1 LFHAGTPS
9 GKRLMP
15 EPRYKIG
22 LIVPANNSVIE
33 PELWSLSLPDVAF
46 YATRI
51 MAKGNLT
58 GEAVLKMEATVDRA
72 VDELVATGVDVIVYA
87 DMVTTFIMDRN
98 WNEIRTAEIS
108 NRAGIPCVSAWTA
121 LRDALERLEIARFA
135 VGTPYPANIHEL
147 VPDYFT
153 DKGYVITAD
162 ATLDVLS
169 MREVAKVKPGSIVRV
184 ARSIS
189 MAPAEAVV
197 FLATDLHTF
206 DILDEMENELG
217 LPVLSSNQT
226 ILWAALKT
234 VGYPAETQ
242 GPGRLFAQ

>member
-1 LFHAGTPS
+1 
-9 GKRLMP
+9 MP
-15 EPRYKIG
+15 EPRHKIG
-22 LIVPANNSVIE
+22 LIVPANNTVIE

-58 GEAVLKMEATVDRA
+58 GAAVLQMEETVDRA

-98 WNEIRTAEIS
+98 WNEIRTAEIAD
-108 NRAGIPCVSAWTA
+108 RAAIPCVSAWTA
-121 LRDALERLEIARFA
+121 LRDALERLNITRFA
-135 VGTPYPANIHEL
+135 VGTPYPADIHDL
-147 VPDYFT
+147 VSDYFT

-189 MAPAEAVV
+189 PAPAEAVV

-206 DILDEMENELG
+206 DILDQMENELA

-234 VGYPAETQ
+234 IEYSGEAN
-242 GPGRLFAQ
+242 GPGRLFAR

>member
-1 LFHAGTPS
+1 
-9 GKRLMP
+9 MP
-15 EPRYKIG
+15 EPHHKIG
-22 LIVPANNSVIE
+22 LIVPANNTVIE

-58 GEAVLKMEATVDRA
+58 GAAVLQMEETVDRA

-98 WNEIRTAEIS
+98 WNEIRTAEIAD
-108 NRAGIPCVSAWTA
+108 RAAIPCVSAWTA
-121 LRDALERLEIARFA
+121 LRDALERLNITRFA
-135 VGTPYPANIHEL
+135 VGTPYPADIHDL
-147 VPDYFT
+147 VSDYFT

-189 MAPAEAVV
+189 PAPAEAVV

-206 DILDEMENELG
+206 DILDQMENELA

-234 VGYPAETQ
+234 IEYSGEAN
-242 GPGRLFAQ
+242 GPGRLFAW

>member
-1 LFHAGTPS
+1 
-9 GKRLMP
+9 MP
-15 EPRYKIG
+15 EPRHKIG
-22 LIVPANNSVIE
+22 LIVPANNTVIE

-58 GEAVLKMEATVDRA
+58 GAAVLQMEETVDRA

-98 WNEIRTAEIS
+98 WNEIRTAEIAD
-108 NRAGIPCVSAWTA
+108 RAAIPCVSAWTA
-121 LRDALERLEIARFA
+121 LRDALERLNITRFA
-135 VGTPYPANIHEL
+135 VGTPYPADIHDL
-147 VPDYFT
+147 VSDYFT

-169 MREVAKVKPGSIVRV
+169 MREVAKVKPGSIFRV

-189 MAPAEAVV
+189 PAPAEAVV

-206 DILDEMENELG
+206 DILDQMENELA

-234 VGYPAETQ
+234 IEYSGEAN
-242 GPGRLFAQ
+242 GPGRLFAW

>member
-1 LFHAGTPS
+1 
-9 GKRLMP
+9 MP
-15 EPRYKIG
+15 EPRHKIG
-22 LIVPANNSVIE
+22 LIVPANNTVIE

-58 GEAVLKMEATVDRA
+58 GAAVLQMEETVDRA

-98 WNEIRTAEIS
+98 WNEIRTVEIAD
-108 NRAGIPCVSAWTA
+108 RAAIPCVSAWTA
-121 LRDALERLEIARFA
+121 LRDALERLNITRFA
-135 VGTPYPANIHEL
+135 VGTPYPADIHDL
-147 VPDYFT
+147 VSDYFT

-189 MAPAEAVV
+189 PAPAEAVV

-206 DILDEMENELG
+206 DILDQMENELA

-234 VGYPAETQ
+234 IEYSGEAN
-242 GPGRLFAQ
+242 GPGRLFAW

>member
-1 LFHAGTPS
+1 
-9 GKRLMP
+9 MP
-15 EPRYKIG
+15 DPRHKIG
-22 LIVPANNSVIE
+22 LIVPANNTVIE

-58 GEAVLKMEATVDRA
+58 GAAVLQMEETVDRA

-98 WNEIRTAEIS
+98 WNEIRTAEIAD
-108 NRAGIPCVSAWTA
+108 RAAIPCVSAWTA
-121 LRDALERLEIARFA
+121 LRDALERLNITRFA
-135 VGTPYPANIHEL
+135 VGTPYPADIHDL
-147 VPDYFT
+147 VSNYFT

-189 MAPAEAVV
+189 PAPAEAVV

-206 DILDEMENELG
+206 DILDQMENELA

-234 VGYPAETQ
+234 IEYSGEAN
-242 GPGRLFAQ
+242 GPGRVFAW

>member
-1 LFHAGTPS
+1 
-9 GKRLMP
+9 MP
-15 EPRYKIG
+15 EPRHKIG
-22 LIVPANNSVIE
+22 LIVPANNTVIE

-58 GEAVLKMEATVDRA
+58 GAAVLQMEETVDRA

-98 WNEIRTAEIS
+98 WNEIRTAEIAD
-108 NRAGIPCVSAWTA
+108 RAAIPCVSAWTA
-121 LRDALERLEIARFA
+121 LRDALERLKITRFA
-135 VGTPYPANIHEL
+135 VGTPYPADIHDL
-147 VPDYFT
+147 VSDYFT

-169 MREVAKVKPGSIVRV
+169 MRQVAKVKPGSIVRV

-189 MAPAEAVV
+189 PAPAEAVV

-206 DILDEMENELG
+206 DILDQMENELA

-234 VGYPAETQ
+234 IEYSGEAN
-242 GPGRLFAQ
+242 GPGRLFAW

>member
-1 LFHAGTPS
+1 
-9 GKRLMP
+9 MP
-15 EPRYKIG
+15 EPRHKIG
-22 LIVPANNSVIE
+22 LIVPANNTVIE

-58 GEAVLKMEATVDRA
+58 GAAVLQMEETVDRA

-98 WNEIRTAEIS
+98 WNEIRTAEIAD
-108 NRAGIPCVSAWTA
+108 RAAIPCVSAWTA
-121 LRDALERLEIARFA
+121 LRDALERLNITRFA
-135 VGTPYPANIHEL
+135 VGTPYPADIHDL
-147 VPDYFT
+147 VSDYFT
-153 DKGYVITAD
+153 DKGYVITAN

-169 MREVAKVKPGSIVRV
+169 MREVAKVKPRSIVRV

-189 MAPAEAVV
+189 PAPAEAVV

-206 DILDEMENELG
+206 DILDQMENELA

-234 VGYPAETQ
+234 IEYSGEAN
-242 GPGRLFAQ
+242 GPGRLFAW

>member
-1 LFHAGTPS
+1 
-9 GKRLMP
+9 MP
-15 EPRYKIG
+15 ESRHKIG
-22 LIVPANNSVIE
+22 LIVPANNTVIE

-51 MAKGNLT
+51 MARGNLT
-58 GEAVLKMEATVDRA
+58 GAAVLKMEETVDRA

-98 WNEIRTAEIS
+98 WNEIRTAEIAD
-108 NRAGIPCVSAWTA
+108 RAGVPCVSAWTA
-121 LRDALERLEIARFA
+121 LRDALESLKITRFA
-135 VGTPYPANIHEL
+135 VGTPYPEDIHGL
-147 VPDYFT
+147 VPGYFT

-169 MREVAKVKPGSIVRV
+169 MREVANVKPGSIIRV

-189 MAPAEAVV
+189 AAPAEAVV

-206 DILDEMENELG
+206 DILDQMENELA

-234 VGYPAETQ
+234 IEYSAEAH
-242 GPGRLFAQ
+242 GPGRLFAR

>member
-1 LFHAGTPS
+1 MFRAEKSS

-22 LIVPANNSVIE
+22 LIVPANNTVIE

-98 WNEIRTAEIS
+98 WNEIRTAEIA

-121 LRDALERLEIARFA
+121 LREALEGLKIERFG
-135 VGTPYPANIHEL
+135 VGTPYPADIHEL

-162 ATLDVLS
+162 DTLDVLS
-169 MREVAKVKPGSIVRV
+169 MSEVAKVKSELIFRV

-189 MAPAEAVV
+189 LAPAEAVV
-197 FLATDLHTF
+197 LLATDLHTF

-217 LPVLSSNQT
+217 IPVLSSNQT

-234 VGYPAETQ
+234 VGYSAATH
-242 GPGRLFAQ
+242 GPGRLLSQ

>member
-1 LFHAGTPS
+1 
-9 GKRLMP
+9 MP
-15 EPRYKIG
+15 EPRHKIG
-22 LIVPANNSVIE
+22 LIVPANNTVIE

-58 GEAVLKMEATVDRA
+58 GAAVLQMEETVDRA

-98 WNEIRTAEIS
+98 WNEIRTAEIAD
-108 NRAGIPCVSAWTA
+108 RAAIPCVSAWTA
-121 LRDALERLEIARFA
+121 LRDALERLNITRFA
-135 VGTPYPANIHEL
+135 VGTPYPADIHDL
-147 VPDYFT
+147 VSDYFT

-169 MREVAKVKPGSIVRV
+169 MREVAKVKPGLIVRV

-189 MAPAEAVV
+189 PAPAEAVV

-206 DILDEMENELG
+206 DILDQMENELA

-234 VGYPAETQ
+234 IEYSGEAN
-242 GPGRLFAQ
+242 GPGRLFAW

>member
-1 LFHAGTPS
+1 
-9 GKRLMP
+9 MP
-15 EPRYKIG
+15 EPRHKIG
-22 LIVPANNSVIE
+22 LIVPANNTVIE

-58 GEAVLKMEATVDRA
+58 GAAVLQMEETVDRA

-98 WNEIRTAEIS
+98 WNEIRTAEIAD
-108 NRAGIPCVSAWTA
+108 RAAIPCVSAWTA
-121 LRDALERLEIARFA
+121 LRDALERLNITRFA
-135 VGTPYPANIHEL
+135 VGTPYPADIHDL
-147 VPDYFT
+147 VSDYFT

-169 MREVAKVKPGSIVRV
+169 MSEVAKVKPGSIVRV

-189 MAPAEAVV
+189 PAPAEAVV

-206 DILDEMENELG
+206 DILDQMENELA

-234 VGYPAETQ
+234 IEYSGEAN
-242 GPGRLFAQ
+242 GPGRLFAW